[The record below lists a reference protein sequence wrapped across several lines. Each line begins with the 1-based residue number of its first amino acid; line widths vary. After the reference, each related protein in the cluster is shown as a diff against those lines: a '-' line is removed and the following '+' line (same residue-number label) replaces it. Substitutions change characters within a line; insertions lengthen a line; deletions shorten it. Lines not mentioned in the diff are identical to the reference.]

1 MIPAN
6 CDVFRYED
14 NLRDLMHQF
23 SATPWKS
30 SLTELE
36 VFIGTIMGESHRL
49 TKRQKEISKSMREG
63 KYKFS

>member
-1 MIPAN
+1 MV
-6 CDVFRYED
+6 CFRYED

-36 VFIGTIMGESHRL
+36 VFIGTIMGESHRQ

-63 KYKFS
+63 EF